1 MRFVNEQKYFMTN
14 RVEIIFSPGLLAPL
28 FQQVVLF
35 HPGMTVEDALNQT
48 TLYSEFPEAKCF
60 SVGIFSK
67 KVELNTIL
75 SKGDRIEIYRALACN
90 PKERRR
96 KKALSTKSLR

>member
-1 MRFVNEQKYFMTN
+1 MTN
-14 RVEIIFSPGLLAPL
+14 HVEIIFSPGPRALLL
-28 FQQVVLF
+28 QKTVLF

-48 TLYSEFPEAKCF
+48 TLFSDFPEAKCF

-67 KVELNTIL
+67 KVELNTVL
-75 SKGDRIEIYRALACN
+75 SKGDRIEIYRPLTCN

-96 KKALSTKSLR
+96 KKALFANTHR